1 MEMRVW
7 VDGNQRVVCG
17 VKLTTTCQEI
27 VFALAHATQQAGRF
41 TMIEKWRN
49 NERLLSP
56 FEQPLV
62 TLQRWGD
69 HMNEVEFI
77 LRKTSPNIG
86 PLQPANQPPAIPAK
100 PRLIGPIAPVANM
113 PSTHQPQLRPISN
126 SQTNFYSANQIS
138 FNMYSPA
145 NQLRPRQP
153 PRYLDYMEAI
163 ANRNALT
170 QPSVPNHHPPASFT
184 PQQNHRA
191 HGNILQQGPPGT
203 SNNVNSVTEIGHSML
218 KVIEEQKKVLIN
230 QKNELDRL
238 DNDDDYWDAKHNSEQ
253 TELVN
258 RIDSEIR
265 QLEDLWK
272 ENQAQIRK
280 LENQGFE
287 KELEKLKADQL
298 RMESEIE
305 KQKIRLNRCEKDV
318 NLCKS
323 KIDQLEAELEEE
335 QSVSI

>member
-56 FEQPLV
+56 YEQPLV

-77 LRKTSPNIG
+77 LRKTSTSIPSQ
-86 PLQPANQPPAIPAK
+86 QPSNQPPAVPAK
-100 PRLIGPIAPVANM
+100 PRLIGPIPPVASM
-113 PSTHQPQLRPISN
+113 PSTQQPQLRPINN
-126 SQTNFYSANQIS
+126 SQMNFYSANQIS

-145 NQLRPRQP
+145 NGLRPRQP

-163 ANRNALT
+163 ANRNALA
-170 QPSVPNHHPPASFT
+170 QPNVPNHHPPASFT
-184 PQQNHRA
+184 PQNHRA
-191 HGNILQQGPPGT
+191 QSNIFQQAPQST
-203 SNNVNSVTEIGHSML
+203 SNNVDSVTEMGQSML

-238 DNDDDYWDAKHNSEQ
+238 DNDNDFWEEQNSSEQ
-253 TELVN
+253 TELVD

-287 KELEKLKADQL
+287 KELERLKSEQL

-305 KQKIRLNRCEKDV
+305 KQKVRLTRCEKDV